1 MKYFYKKSNWVA
13 YLIQTFYIIILIFYY
28 VKSINRKKEGY
39 KSWGKTKDVKH
50 EFDELKL
57 QTQKQHVW
65 WKGKYV
71 SCEKEK
77 KKQNKVY
84 LPHNNSVISTTTSRR
99 VRLYICRQ
107 NRSKQT
113 QR

>member
-39 KSWGKTKDVKH
+39 KSWGKTKDLKH

-71 SCEKEK
+71 SCEK
-77 KKQNKVY
+77 
-84 LPHNNSVISTTTSRR
+84 
-99 VRLYICRQ
+99 
-107 NRSKQT
+107 
-113 QR
+113 